1 MSIYDTQILV
11 VDKNLQPCKMSPATD
26 VIPLLYV
33 DKAKVLDEDFAQHT
47 FEDWITY
54 SEIYISEHPDSDRIF
69 MRSPSIRILIP
80 EVVVIVDYI
89 RNDRKMRK
97 LRFSRQNVFRRD
109 SYSCQ
114 YCGKKFGKKDLT
126 IDHINPKSRGGAT
139 TWINITSACFKCN
152 TKKADRTPSEAKME
166 LLTQPFVP
174 SWTDQMEIVRG
185 KSTLWSKLL

>member
-1 MSIYDTQILV
+1 MSIHDTQILV

-33 DKAKVLDEDFAQHT
+33 DKAKVLDEDFGQHT

-54 SEIYISEHPDSDRIF
+54 SEIYIAEHPDSDRIF

-80 EVVVIVDYI
+80 EVVVIIDYI
-89 RNDRKMRK
+89 RNERKMRK

-109 SYSCQ
+109 NYSCQ

-126 IDHINPKSRGGAT
+126 IDHINPKSKGGAT
-139 TWINITSACFKCN
+139 SWVNITSACFKCN
-152 TKKADRTPSEAKME
+152 TKKADKTPTEAKME
-166 LLTQPFVP
+166 LLTQPFAP
-174 SWTDQMEIVRG
+174 SWSDQMETVRG